1 MCHSDTSPTWAWARI
16 GAAAIFGMLAVFV
29 SMTIL
34 FDPIPAWVDLVNG
47 ARARCEL
54 PRAAQ
59 RWQSRGGPDYQVHV
73 KGAVP
78 LACFVDGEVE
88 VRQGAVSRLRLRE
101 NVFVPESPLAEV
113 DLDDGA
119 LGPCSLEWLTVQGMF
134 ERVEQE
140 LARDCPFGAA
150 PKVRFDPN
158 LGFVTEY
165 RRGRGWRGGLFGY
178 TVSECCTWFTFDSL
192 TLLDAD

>member
-34 FDPIPAWVDLVNG
+34 FDPIPAWVDLLNV
-47 ARARCEL
+47 ARARYEL

-88 VRQGAVSRLRLRE
+88 VWKGALSRLRLRE

-140 LARDCPFGAA
+140 LAQGGLFGVAL
-150 PKVRFDPN
+150 KVRFDSD
-158 LGFVTEY
+158 LGYVTEY
-165 RRGRGWRGGLFGY
+165 RQGRGSRGGLFGY
-178 TVSECCTWFTFDSL
+178 TVSEFCTWFTFESL
-192 TLLDAD
+192 KLSDEE